1 MTAPALPRAFIWRRV
16 HSLAG
21 FWLTIYLIEHLFVN
35 SQAALFFG
43 QDGESFIRS
52 VNAIHELP
60 YLPILEVA
68 VLAVPILIHLW
79 WGVKYLWTSK
89 TNSYGYDGK
98 HPYLPEYGRNHAYT
112 WQRITSWV
120 LIVAIIAHVVHMRFM
135 EYPAKSQEGIQH
147 FYMVRVD
154 DDQGIGTLAERLQV
168 KLYNQQAIQILKQQL
183 PTQEQ
188 LHQDSTSEALI
199 KQQKLEAE
207 REFVKALEKRP
218 LKEHQWIAVSN
229 NFGTAELL
237 MLRETFKIP
246 IMMLLYTLFVLAACF
261 HAFNGLWTFLISWG
275 ATLSQRSQ
283 KAMLKVSKFL
293 MVLVAF
299 LGLITIFGTYWINLR
314 H

>member
-1 MTAPALPRAFIWRRV
+1 MTAPALPRAFIWRRA

-21 FWLTIYLIEHLFVN
+21 FWLTLYLIEHLFVN

-43 QDGESFIRS
+43 DDGVSFIRA
-52 VNAIHELP
+52 VNAIQELP

-68 VLAVPILIHLW
+68 VLGIPIFIHSW
-79 WGVKYLWTSK
+79 WGFKYLRTSK
-89 TNSYGYDGK
+89 SNSYGYDGK

-120 LIVAIIAHVVHMRFM
+120 LIVAIIAHVVHMRFI

-154 DDQGIGTLAERLQV
+154 DDSGIRTLAERLQV
-168 KLYNQQAIQILKQQL
+168 KLYNQHEIEELKKQL
-183 PTQEQ
+183 PEQ
-188 LHQDSTSEALI
+188 KFNSEETVEERLQ
-199 KQQKLEAE
+199 KQNIEEKYNFI
-207 REFVKALEKRP
+207 RALEKRP

-237 MLRETFKIP
+237 MLRETFKMP
-246 IMMLLYTLFVLAACF
+246 IMMLLYALFVLAACF

-275 ATLSQRSQ
+275 VTLSQRSQ

-293 MVLVAF
+293 MILVAF